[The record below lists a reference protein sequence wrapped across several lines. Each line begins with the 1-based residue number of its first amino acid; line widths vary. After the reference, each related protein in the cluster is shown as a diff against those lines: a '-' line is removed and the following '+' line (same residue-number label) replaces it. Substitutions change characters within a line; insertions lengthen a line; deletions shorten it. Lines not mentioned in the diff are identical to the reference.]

1 MIHNNKLIIGVQ
13 NYMINNDEKFI
24 RNFLI
29 FIVMSITTL
38 QNLKLK
44 FNLCIE
50 KQKGQ
55 IVLWG

>member
-44 FNLCIE
+44 FNLCME
-50 KQKGQ
+50 KQKEQ
-55 IVLWG
+55 IVL